1 MKPPEIM
8 RRPKS
13 KISALLSELT
23 GGDRRSIGR
32 SNVVVRMLLRDP
44 ARFEEI
50 IAGLSDDDPL
60 VRMRCADVAEKVSL
74 KHPEWLRPHK
84 RKILRLAALAAEQE
98 MRWHLA
104 QMVPRLTLDRGERRR
119 AEAIMLG
126 YLDDRSR
133 IVKTFA
139 MQALFDLAIDDKA
152 QRQRFV
158 PLFNELARS
167 GSPAMRARARKLI
180 RALTR

>member
-1 MKPPEIM
+1 MK
-8 RRPKS
+8 RPKS
-13 KISALLSELT
+13 SGVPQSKMSTLLLELT

-32 SNVVVRMLLRDP
+32 SNAVVRKLLGDP
-44 ARFEEI
+44 ARFDEI
-50 IAGLSDDDPL
+50 IAGLSHDDPL

-74 KHPEWLRPHK
+74 VHPEWLRPHK
-84 RKILRLAALAAEQE
+84 RGLLRLAAHSTEQE

-104 QMVPRLTLDRGERRR
+104 QMIPRLKLDRDERRR
-119 AEAIMLG
+119 AEAIMLV

-139 MQALFDLAIDDKA
+139 IQALFDLAIDDMA
-152 QRQRFV
+152 RRRRLV

-167 GSPAMRARARKLI
+167 GSPAMRVRARKLI
-180 RALTR
+180 RALTA

>member
-1 MKPPEIM
+1 M
-8 RRPKS
+8 S
-13 KISALLSELT
+13 TLLSELT

-32 SNVVVRMLLRDP
+32 SNSVVRNLLRDP
-44 ARFEEI
+44 ARFKEI
-50 IAGLSDDDPL
+50 IAGLSHDDPL

-84 RKILRLAALAAEQE
+84 RKLLQLAARSCEKE

-104 QMVPRLTLDRGERRR
+104 QMVPRLKLDRDQRRR
-119 AEAIMLG
+119 AEAIMLL

-139 MQALFDLAIDDKA
+139 MQALFDLAVDDKA
-152 QRQRFV
+152 RRQRLV
-158 PLFNELARS
+158 PLFNDLARA
-167 GSPAMRARARKLI
+167 GGPAMRARARKLI
-180 RALTR
+180 RALTP

>member
-1 MKPPEIM
+1 MK
-8 RRPKS
+8 RPKS
-13 KISALLSELT
+13 SGVPQSKMSTLLLELT

-32 SNVVVRMLLRDP
+32 SNAVVRKLLRDP

-50 IAGLSDDDPL
+50 IAGLSHDDPL

-74 KHPEWLRPHK
+74 AHPEWLRPHK
-84 RKILRLAALAAEQE
+84 RNLLRLAAHSAEQE

-104 QMVPRLTLDRGERRR
+104 QMIPRLKLDRDERRR
-119 AEAIMLG
+119 AEAIILV

-139 MQALFDLAIDDKA
+139 IQALFDLAIDDMT
-152 QRQRFV
+152 QRRRLV

-167 GSPAMRARARKLI
+167 GSPAVRVRARKLI
-180 RALTR
+180 RALTA